1 MSSSSPLRIAIIGG
15 GPAGLG
21 AAIALSE
28 LPNVEVK
35 VYEKAKELC
44 EVGAGI
50 RIGFNCW
57 RVLGLLGAD
66 EGVRGHHKVK
76 VNHRNGLTGALVG
89 STNAQDL
96 PKRLQPHRVR
106 RRRLQAA
113 LLAQVKPGVIR
124 LGKALNSVEDLGEGK
139 GVKLVFEDGEVTEA
153 DLVVGGDGI
162 RSVVRDA
169 VYPDHTT
176 RYTGTIIWR
185 TLIPWS
191 KVKHLPEIAET
202 TAWWYGKDGH
212 EYTSPVDD
220 PEELCDAERML
231 EISCRNLLDPATDL
245 TKRFNWG
252 VPATNERVDYDPQVR
267 EAMAVAPEGTWREFS
282 AFAGARLDK
291 LTAWDKVVL
300 LGDASH
306 PLSGAFGSRAA
317 FALEDGWIL
326 ARAIEY
332 TRGSTHAL
340 RDALKIFDEIRSP
353 YYMRMYEFLDEQ
365 KGKAQA
371 VKHLSPDQRFEA
383 ALKLR
388 ADGLNMESKMP
399 WIYMNDIVKVWEQWI
414 AEHEGPSRSNDR
426 GSIAKQDSVL
436 LDDRRAVT
444 AEVSVTA

>member
-28 LPNVEVK
+28 LPNVEIK
-35 VYEKAKELC
+35 VYEKAKELR

-89 STNAQDL
+89 STNARDL

-106 RRRLQAA
+106 RRRLQTA
-113 LLAQVKPGVIR
+113 LLAQMKP
-124 LGKALNSVEDLGEGK
+124 EGK
-139 GVKLVFEDGEVTEA
+139 RVRLVFEDGEVADA
-153 DLVVGGDGI
+153 DLIVGGDGI
-162 RSVVRDA
+162 RSAVRDA
-169 VYPDHTT
+169 VYPNHTT
-176 RYTGTIIWR
+176 RFTGTIIWR
-185 TLIPWS
+185 TLIPWPR
-191 KVKHLPEIAET
+191 VKHLPEIAET
-202 TAWWYGKDGH
+202 TTWWYGKDGH
-212 EYTSPVDD
+212 VYTSPVDD
-220 PEELCDAERML
+220 PEELCDEERML
-231 EISCRNLLDPATDL
+231 EISCRNLVDPATDSR
-245 TKRFNWG
+245 TRFSWG
-252 VPATNERVDYDPQVR
+252 VPATNERVDYNPQVR
-267 EAMAVAPEGTWREFS
+267 EAMAVAPEGTWKEFS
-282 AFAGARLDK
+282 AFAGVRLDK

-306 PLSGAFGSRAA
+306 PLSGAFGSGAA

-326 ARAIEY
+326 ARAVEH
-332 TRGSTHAL
+332 TRGSAHCL

-353 YYMRMYEFLDEQ
+353 YYLKMYEFLDEQ
-365 KGKAQA
+365 KLKAQA
-371 VKHLSPDQRFEA
+371 VKHLDPGQRFEA

-388 ADGLNMESKMP
+388 ADGLNKEAKMP
-399 WIYMNDIVKVWEQWI
+399 WIYMNDIVKVWEQWV
-414 AEHEGPSRSNDR
+414 AEHEERSRPNGR
-426 GSIAKQDSVL
+426 GSIAEQDPVL
-436 LDDRRAVT
+436 LDNLRTAT